1 MDAYTK
7 PDYSSV
13 ALITID
19 TQRDTLDG
27 QPLEIP
33 GTSAVLP
40 NMTRLLEAFR
50 AAGRPIIH
58 IVRIY
63 EPDGSNADICRKS
76 AIEGGRAML
85 LVDSDGSQ
93 LASPLLPAGIR
104 LDSRRLFSGDIQTI
118 TEHEVIIY
126 KPRWG
131 AFYGTALQTYLQTL
145 KVSTLIFT
153 GCNFP
158 NCPRTSIYE
167 ASERDYR
174 VVLITDAISGLYERG
189 VAELQNIGVSL
200 LTTEEVLGSMK
211 RDEQTVNHTLHTNGF
226 PRGSL

>member
-1 MDAYTK
+1 MDTYTK
-7 PDYSSV
+7 PDFSSA

-19 TQRDTLDG
+19 TQRDALDG

-40 NMTRLLEAFR
+40 NMARLLEAFR
-50 AAGRPIIH
+50 RLERPIIH

-63 EPDGSNADICRKS
+63 QPDGSNVDACRRD
-76 AIEGGRAML
+76 AVEHGRAIL
-85 LVDSDGSQ
+85 LTDSDGSQ
-93 LASPLLPAGIR
+93 LAATLLPFDIR
-104 LDSRRLFSGDIQTI
+104 LDSPQLLSGGIQRLSK
-118 TEHEVIIY
+118 HEVVIY

-131 AFYGTALQTYLQTL
+131 AFYSTPLQAHLQAL

-174 VVLITDAISGLYERG
+174 IVLVTDAISGLYERG
-189 VAELQNIGVSL
+189 AAEMRNIGVAL
-200 LTTEEVLGSMK
+200 LTTDAVLRLMK
-211 RDEQTVNHTLHTNGF
+211 GIIHEG
-226 PRGSL
+226 

>member
-1 MDAYTK
+1 MDAYTQ
-7 PDYSSV
+7 PDYSSAV
-13 ALITID
+13 LITID
-19 TQRDTLDG
+19 TQCDTLDG

-50 AAGRPIIH
+50 RAGRPIVH

-63 EPDGSNADICRKS
+63 QPDGSNADICRKS
-76 AIEGGRAML
+76 ALESGRPML
-85 LVDSDGSQ
+85 LTDSDGCQ
-93 LASPLLPAGIR
+93 LASSLLPSDIR
-104 LDSRRLFSGDIQTI
+104 LDSQRLLAGEIQI
-118 TEHEVIIY
+118 ISEQEVIIY
-126 KPRWG
+126 KSRWG
-131 AFYGTALQTYLQTL
+131 AFYKTPLQAHLQTL

-174 VVLITDAISGLYERG
+174 VVLVTDALSGLYERG
-189 VAELQNIGVSL
+189 AEEMRRIGVTL
-200 LTTEEVLGSMK
+200 LTT
-211 RDEQTVNHTLHTNGF
+211 DELIS
-226 PRGSL
+226 P